1 MTSDEVK
8 TKIQELDSLRSQA
21 RYWRLGITAFI
32 ALITVICV
40 GILVNSVHNLYRS
53 GPAQDEFT
61 SALTT
66 NLKRD
71 TLPEVQTMAT
81 QALTDSKPEV
91 QTAFAKLN
99 SRVPELTSTS
109 LQQLTMLQSELPARG
124 DKVLN
129 TTYGAML
136 KKHEAKIHTM
146 FPDVT
151 EANLSTMV
159 DTMSAEGQ
167 QQIISA
173 NNALFSKHMAAMN
186 AIQGD
191 ITKIQDTETVTPDED
206 QANWEMALVVVDDFH
221 DELQSLQQSQ
231 NTSGAKSKTGKAV
244 KK

>member
-1 MTSDEVK
+1 
-8 TKIQELDSLRSQA
+8 
-21 RYWRLGITAFI
+21 
-32 ALITVICV
+32 
-40 GILVNSVHNLYRS
+40 
-53 GPAQDEFT
+53 
-61 SALTT
+61 
-66 NLKRD
+66 
-71 TLPEVQTMAT
+71 
-81 QALTDSKPEV
+81 
-91 QTAFAKLN
+91 
-99 SRVPELTSTS
+99 
-109 LQQLTMLQSELPARG
+109 MLQSELPARG